1 MKNLQKTLNYTFKN
15 KNLLKK
21 ALTHRSSVR
30 HKTDSNE
37 RLEFLGDAVLELVV
51 TEYLIE
57 KYSNI
62 DEGVLSKI
70 RAASVNTNT
79 LSLVAKK
86 IEIYKYLFVGKSE
99 QKEGIIY
106 NKSILENTFEA
117 LIGAIYLDGGLN
129 SAKKFIINQLS
140 DIIDEIV
147 ETGMIF
153 DYKTHLQELTQ
164 KLFSCLPEYKIIRE
178 DGVEHNKT
186 FYCEVFI
193 DSVNYGSGVGKS
205 KKEAEKEAAKKAIER
220 IGKVDV

>member
-1 MKNLQKTLNYTFKN
+1 MKNLQKTINYTFKN
-15 KNLLKK
+15 ANLLKK
-21 ALTHRSSVR
+21 ALMHRSYV
-30 HKTDSNE
+30 KNKNDSNE

-51 TEYLIE
+51 TEYLIG
-57 KYSNI
+57 KYNDI

-86 IEIYKYLFVGKSE
+86 LEIYKYLFVGKSE

-106 NKSILENTFEA
+106 NKNILENTFEA
-117 LIGAIYLDGGLN
+117 LIGAIYLDSGLR
-129 SAKKFIINQLS
+129 SAKKFIIDQLS
-140 DIIDEIV
+140 DIIDKIV

-164 KLFSCLPEYKIIRE
+164 KMFSCLPEYKITRE
-178 DGVEHNKT
+178 DGAEHNKT

-193 DSVNYGSGVGKS
+193 NSVNYGSGAGKS
-205 KKEAEKEAAKKAIER
+205 KKDAEKEAAKKAIEKM
-220 IGKVDV
+220 GKTDV